1 MLASKLPVNH
11 WRFSQTYLIIR
22 LFFLPNSASSPFLLQ
37 MLIRWYSLSPSSEEP
52 RKKRVE
58 VEVWAKGIAELDPS
72 NIHLVMRAP
81 HQWMG
86 GMMPQVP
93 GVGWCSKHWSL
104 SSSELENILWNG
116 TTVRTTYQSLKIYG
130 EKLAWAVCSANTGD
144 VWKEPEIWESGTRWY
159 H

>member
-37 MLIRWYSLSPSSEEP
+37 MLIRWYSLLPNSEEP
-52 RKKRVE
+52 RKKTCRSRSMSQRYCGVGSL
-58 VEVWAKGIAELDPS
+58 KYPPS
-72 NIHLVMRAP
+72 NEGLSL
-81 HQWMG
+81 MG

-116 TTVRTTYQSLKIYG
+116 TTVRIIYQSLKIYG
-130 EKLAWAVCSANTGD
+130 EKLARAVCSANTGD